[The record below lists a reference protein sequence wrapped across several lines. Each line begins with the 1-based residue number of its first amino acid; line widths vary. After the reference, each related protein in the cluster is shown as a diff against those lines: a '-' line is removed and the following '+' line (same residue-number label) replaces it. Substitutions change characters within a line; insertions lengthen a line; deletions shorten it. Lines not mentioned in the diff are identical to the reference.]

1 MNVEWTRADGWSN
14 LCIAYS
20 SLLRDHDWL
29 TAINTDL
36 QTTWLLTSL
45 EKILDFLNQL
55 TAVATWPRDSFC
67 LKPSYD
73 PGLPWVFWLLFICM
87 AYLLICTGGE
97 VALKKNSCRTLF
109 LVETG
114 PIMYA
119 ACCLARLPLWSRFL
133 IEFPEVGLRILP
145 LTIIWLLLPLI
156 EVFTGFWEPSRWR
169 MSLTIY

>member
-1 MNVEWTRADGWSN
+1 MDESRRVKQLVYCLFQFVTGSQLIDSHQHWFADHLAFNVAG
-14 LCIAYS
+14 
-20 SLLRDHDWL
+20 
-29 TAINTDL
+29 
-36 QTTWLLTSL
+36 
-45 EKILDFLNQL
+45 KILDFLNQL

-133 IEFPEVGLRILP
+133 IEFPEVGLLILP

-156 EVFTGFWEPSRWR
+156 EVFTGFEEPSRWR